1 MWHWWSRFKDQVL
14 FGILIWGLTQL
25 SWLIIVLAS
34 RLHARNFNG
43 VSMLCTDPRTIP
55 YNAHHLCTS
64 FGLGQRVCGRLDLIL
79 SWNGNYWCATE
90 EYISWPRDGI
100 WRILV
105 LICTWIFFYFV
116 VQLKIWDYLLCVSLI
131 NKEMDYR

>member
-1 MWHWWSRFKDQVL
+1 MNLFLNMNMLIYVAEGKTSLFCPLPTYKLHVSRPH
-14 FGILIWGLTQL
+14 ILVFPVTSDYPCENIILQSAVVKKLLQL

-55 YNAHHLCTS
+55 YNAHHLCIS

-90 EYISWPRDGI
+90 EYIS
-100 WRILV
+100 
-105 LICTWIFFYFV
+105 
-116 VQLKIWDYLLCVSLI
+116 
-131 NKEMDYR
+131 